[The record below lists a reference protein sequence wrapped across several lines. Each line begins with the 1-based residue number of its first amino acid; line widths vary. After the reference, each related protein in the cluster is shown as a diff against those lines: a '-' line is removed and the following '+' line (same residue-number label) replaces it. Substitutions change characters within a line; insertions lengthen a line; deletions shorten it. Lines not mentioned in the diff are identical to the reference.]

1 MKKVLLYIAVVIC
14 SVNMTCEEEEDLYND
29 ELCDKMTLVD
39 ENVFTN
45 LESDHFNLINA
56 EIINNCIN
64 ITVGASGCDGSSWV
78 FNLIDSGAVAE
89 SSPEQRYL
97 KLQLL
102 NDELCDAYFEK
113 TISFNLTPL
122 QISGS
127 HEIILHLEGLDT
139 SLNYKY

>member
-1 MKKVLLYIAVVIC
+1 MKKILLYITVVVC
-14 SVNMTCEEEEDLYND
+14 SVNMTCEEEDFYN
-29 ELCDKMTLVD
+29 EEVCDKMTLVD
-39 ENVFTN
+39 ENVYAD
-45 LESDHFNLINA
+45 LESDDFNLINA

-64 ITVGASGCDGSSWV
+64 ITVGASGCDGNSWV

-102 NDELCDAYFEK
+102 NGELCDAYFEK

-122 QISGS
+122 QINGS
-127 HEIILHLEGLDT
+127 HEIILHLEDLDT